1 MDGDIIKNTVDS
13 KSPGESGALKETAS
27 GKIFDDSTAG
37 IAVRNNNSIKADA
50 GLQGANSYAVVVDN
64 VTKNYIIRHQKNPSL
79 KDAVLKGRDKYEQFL
94 ALDGVSFNVGHS
106 ETLGIIGSNG
116 SGKSTLLKI
125 IARVLRPTE
134 GRVIVNGTVSALL
147 ELGAGFHPDLTGR
160 ENIYINASILGM
172 KKKEI
177 NKKFSDIV
185 SFSELERFID
195 MPVKSYSSG
204 MYMRLGF
211 SIAVSVNPDILLVDE
226 VLAVGDQAFQSKC
239 YKVIYD
245 FVRRG
250 KTIIIVSHDL
260 ETISDLCRRVIFLKD
275 GKIKEI
281 GDSIKVVAKY
291 RAFVEEVERKRIV
304 EQQREER
311 RKIFKSV
318 IDSKRKVVDAEEIE
332 KLSRISS
339 SGELDNRFG
348 SGDAEITKIELL
360 NSETNEIMDLCE
372 YGDDVKIVI
381 HVRFNNT
388 VEYPIFGIRVTDQ
401 RNNTVYGTNNRLN
414 QVKSGI
420 YEPGETIEVSF
431 RQKINLIG
439 GTYYISPSV
448 GNKDTKTYCDWVINM
463 MTLNVLHKNIAEGI
477 ADLNSEISIKKSPD

>member
-1 MDGDIIKNTVDS
+1 MNT
-13 KSPGESGALKETAS
+13 GEH
-27 GKIFDDSTAG
+27 
-37 IAVRNNNSIKADA
+37 AVS
-50 GLQGANSYAVVVDN
+50 VCN

-79 KDAVLKGRDKYEQFL
+79 KDAIIKRREKNEQFL
-94 ALDGVSFNVGHS
+94 ALDDVTFNVEHS

-125 IARVLRPTE
+125 IAKVLRPTK
-134 GRVIVNGTVSALL
+134 GSVVVNGAVSALL

-177 NKKFSDIV
+177 NKKYPEIV
-185 SFSELERFID
+185 GFSELERFID

-211 SIAVSVNPDILLVDE
+211 SIAINVNPDILLVDE

-260 ETISDLCRRVIFLKD
+260 ETISDLCQRVVFLKD
-275 GKIKEI
+275 GRIIEM

-291 RAFVEEVERKRIV
+291 RAFVEEVERKRII

-311 RKIFKSV
+311 RRIFKSV
-318 IDSKRKVVDAEEIE
+318 IDGKRKVVDAEEIE
-332 KLSRISS
+332 KLSKISS
-339 SGELDNRFG
+339 GGEFDNRFG
-348 SGDAEITKIELL
+348 SGEAEIMRVELL
-360 NSETNEIMDLCE
+360 DAGSDKVIDYCK
-372 YGDDVKIVI
+372 YGDDVKIVF
-381 HVRFNNT
+381 HVKFKGT
-388 VEYPIFGIRVTDQ
+388 VETPIFGIRITDH
-401 RNNTVYGTNNRLN
+401 RNSTVYGTNNRLN
-414 QVKSGI
+414 NVKAGTYRQGDTLKVI
-420 YEPGETIEVSF
+420 F
-431 RQKINLIG
+431 RQRINLIG

-448 GNKDTKTYCDWVINM
+448 GNKDAKTYCDWVINM
-463 MTLNVLHKNIAEGI
+463 MTLNIMHRNIAEGI
-477 ADLNSEISIKKSPD
+477 ADMDSKIELELAGREK